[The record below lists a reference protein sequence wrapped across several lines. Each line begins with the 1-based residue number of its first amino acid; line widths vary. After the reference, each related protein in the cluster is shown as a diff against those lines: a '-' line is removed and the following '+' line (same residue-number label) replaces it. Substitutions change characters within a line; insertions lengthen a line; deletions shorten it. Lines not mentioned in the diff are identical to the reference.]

1 VKVAT
6 VLTGTTKGPDAL
18 NGRGTVAGSV
28 DGKVRQDPPSAKSQV
43 NRRKV
48 AVLVAML
55 VAVLALARCGG
66 DVVALGRTDVANSDQ
81 TFRNGSFLITV
92 TGLAYGVK
100 EIDVSAAA
108 KSGGASAYK
117 PKNGQFIVFY
127 AKATRIGFGRASMP
141 STSSTLSDATGKKY
155 TAAGPYPGA
164 LGQGFDESQLPGTT
178 HSGWFVFDVPE
189 SLTMPKTL
197 NVQSDPHPGTTN
209 PPTLVRFG

>member
-1 VKVAT
+1 M
-6 VLTGTTKGPDAL
+6 
-18 NGRGTVAGSV
+18 
-28 DGKVRQDPPSAKSQV
+28 
-43 NRRKV
+43 NRRRV
-48 AVLVAML
+48 AVVVAVL

-66 DVVALGRTDVANSDQ
+66 DVAALGRTDVANSDQ

-92 TGLAYGVK
+92 TGLAYGVQ
-100 EIDVSAAA
+100 EIGVDAPA

-127 AKATRIGFGRASMP
+127 ATATRVGFGRASLP
-141 STSSTLSDATGKKY
+141 STSSTLTDATGKTY
-155 TAAGPYPGA
+155 TAAGPFVGGF
-164 LGQGFDESQLPGTT
+164 GQGFDENQLPGTT

-189 SLTMPKTL
+189 SVTMPKTL